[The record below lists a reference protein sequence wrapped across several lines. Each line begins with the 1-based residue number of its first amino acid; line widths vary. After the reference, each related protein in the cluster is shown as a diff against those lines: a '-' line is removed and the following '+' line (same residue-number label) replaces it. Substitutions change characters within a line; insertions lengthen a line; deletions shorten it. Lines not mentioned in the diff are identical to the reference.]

1 MDVETRHHYFPA
13 FGSQARVLFVRQYLS
28 KIIIIFVMTKPGS
41 AEMLRYLNQYKFSIL
56 LAMVIAMLSLMPDS
70 AMPHSSFFS
79 IRYMD
84 KIVHFSM
91 YAAFGFTALLES
103 RCKLRCRGYHAL
115 LLLTILTISA
125 IIEVLQATVV
135 ETRAAEWLDMVA
147 NAIGLFSG
155 YVAYRLLKYI
165 IS

>member
-1 MDVETRHHYFPA
+1 
-13 FGSQARVLFVRQYLS
+13 
-28 KIIIIFVMTKPGS
+28 
-41 AEMLRYLNQYKFSIL
+41 
-56 LAMVIAMLSLMPDS
+56 
-70 AMPHSSFFS
+70 
-79 IRYMD
+79 
-84 KIVHFSM
+84 
-91 YAAFGFTALLES
+91 
-103 RCKLRCRGYHAL
+103 L